1 MKQEGTKREK
11 IQKKIRR
18 TGDKMR
24 KPNIW
29 STGVQGGEMRGNKNR
44 DSIWCYNDW
53 ELSKI
58 DKEHQGIGREA
69 LGTLSRVNKNK
80 CALWHRIV

>member
-11 IQKKIRR
+11 TQKKIRH
-18 TGDKMR
+18 TGDTMR

-29 STGVQGGEMRGNKNR
+29 PTGVQGGEMRENENR
-44 DSIWCYNDW
+44 DSIDVVMT

-58 DKEHQGIGREA
+58 EKEHQGIEREA

-80 CALWHRIV
+80 CAVWHRIV